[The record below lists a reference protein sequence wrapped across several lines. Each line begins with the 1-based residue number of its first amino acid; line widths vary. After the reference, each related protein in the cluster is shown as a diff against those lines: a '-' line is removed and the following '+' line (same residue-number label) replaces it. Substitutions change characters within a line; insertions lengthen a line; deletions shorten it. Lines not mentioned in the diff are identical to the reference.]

1 MRIVA
6 LLHRWAGGVIG
17 LILALLGL
25 SGAVLAWKDWWISAP
40 GARAAG
46 QLSTGDLGAAT
57 TRIIGDHADLP
68 RYILFPGDSFGLF
81 RADWGA
87 RGHYADHQ
95 GLSVAAWDSI
105 WDRPELWLFDL
116 HHHLFA
122 GEAGEIAAGIVAL
135 IGLAFIVTGVVLW
148 WRTRRTFAFRLWPKR
163 MTRSAI
169 VRQHRDLGI
178 VVAPVL
184 FLTCL
189 TGAMMTLQPVAG
201 VLLAPFSSAAE
212 MEAALEP
219 PQGQF
224 GAINP
229 ALDWGQVYA
238 DAQARFPD
246 AALRLVILP
255 TESGQ
260 PITIRMKQPDEWLPN
275 GRTMVWIAPDSGAII
290 ATRDAL
296 RLPTGLQIFNT
307 AYPLHAGKVGGVLWT
322 VIVTLAGLALAI
334 LGTLAT
340 WSFWFGGAKPAP
352 AAKARVAKA

>member
-1 MRIVA
+1 MRMVA

-17 LILALLGL
+17 LILAVLGL

-40 GARAAG
+40 GADATG
-46 QLSTGDLGAAT
+46 QLAAADIGAAT
-57 TRIIGDHADLP
+57 TRIISDHAELP

-81 RADWGA
+81 RAEWET
-87 RGHYADHQ
+87 RGLYADHA
-95 GLSVAAWDSI
+95 GRSVAAWDSI

-116 HHHLFA
+116 HHHLLA
-122 GEAGEIAAGIVAL
+122 GEAGEVVAGVVAL
-135 IGLAFIVTGVVLW
+135 IGLAFIVTGVLLW

-169 VRQHRDLGI
+169 VRQHRDLGV

-184 FLTCL
+184 FLTCV
-189 TGAMMTLQPVAG
+189 TGAMMTLRPVAAI
-201 VLLAPFSSAAE
+201 LLMPFSPAADMESALAP
-212 MEAALEP
+212 P
-219 PQGQF
+219 TGQY
-224 GAINP
+224 GAMNP

-238 DAQARFPD
+238 NAQARFPD

-255 TESGQ
+255 SESGK

-275 GRTMVWIAPDSGAII
+275 GRTMVWVAPDSGAII
-290 ATRDAL
+290 DARDAL
-296 RLPTGLQIFNT
+296 RLPTGLRIFNT
-307 AYPLHAGKVGGVLWT
+307 VYPLHAGKVGGMAWT
-322 VIVTLAGLALAI
+322 IVITLAGLALAI

-352 AAKARVAKA
+352 VRAAR